1 MFYLFVFNLPL
12 SVFEQDRYRDS
23 YGMRDSYD
31 CVTVTEGHDLCGDI
45 QLA

>member
-12 SVFEQDRYRDS
+12 SVFEQDRYRDL
-23 YGMRDSYD
+23 YGIHL
-31 CVTVTEGHDLCGDI
+31 CVTVTEGHDLCADI